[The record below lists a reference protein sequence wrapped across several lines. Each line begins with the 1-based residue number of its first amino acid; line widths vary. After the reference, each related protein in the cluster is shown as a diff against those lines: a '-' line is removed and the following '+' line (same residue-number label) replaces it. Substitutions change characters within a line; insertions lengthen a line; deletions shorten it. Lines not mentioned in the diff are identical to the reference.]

1 MPIRAIIE
9 RDKTDYLQLEPEM
22 RVALFA
28 GATDVQRFL
37 STMPP
42 KKRKMLGGP
51 LPGGFYTLKQKRYV
65 HWAADEG
72 KIEIPYMRDHSL
84 SRSWTVQA
92 GSDLSVEIYSDPSL
106 APYGRFV
113 QDPFVRPTMHE
124 DWPFVELARE
134 ELGPQIMDRLRA
146 VGRKYGFTS

>member
-1 MPIRAIIE
+1 MPIKAIIE
-9 RDKTDYLQLEPEM
+9 RDQVNYLRMEDEM

-42 KKRKMLGGP
+42 KKKKLLGGP

-65 HWAADEG
+65 HWAADQG
-72 KIEIPYMRDHSL
+72 KIEIPYNRSADL
-84 SRSWTVQA
+84 ARSWTVA
-92 GSDLSVEIYSDPSL
+92 PGSDLSVEIYSDPSL

-113 QDPFVRPTMHE
+113 QDPFVRPRMHE
-124 DWPFVELARE
+124 DWPTSTEAKEKLE
-134 ELGPQIMDRLRA
+134 PQIMTRLRL
-146 VGRKYGFTS
+146 VGEKYGFR